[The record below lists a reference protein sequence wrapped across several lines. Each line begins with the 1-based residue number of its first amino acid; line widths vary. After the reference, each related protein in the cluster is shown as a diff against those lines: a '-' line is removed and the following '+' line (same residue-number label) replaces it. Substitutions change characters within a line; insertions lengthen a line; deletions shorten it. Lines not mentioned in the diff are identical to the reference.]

1 VRAWIVGVAREVWG
15 LFVDDV
21 GLAAG
26 SLAWVVLIWLGAR
39 WLGALAGPTL
49 FVGLAAILIVSALR
63 RAGSA

>member
-26 SLAWVVLIWLGAR
+26 SLAWVVLIWLAAR
-39 WLGALAGPTL
+39 WLGSLAGPAL
-49 FVGLAAILIVSALR
+49 FGGLAVILVASALR
-63 RAGSA
+63 RAGAP